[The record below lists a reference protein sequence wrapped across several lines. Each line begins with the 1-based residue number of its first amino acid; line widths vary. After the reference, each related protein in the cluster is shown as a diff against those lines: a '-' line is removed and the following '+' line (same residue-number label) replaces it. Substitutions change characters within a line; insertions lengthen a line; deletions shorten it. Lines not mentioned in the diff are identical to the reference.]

1 VSVQPRENSNVAE
14 SSGGAALSLCRC
26 YRLGRLPYREAF
38 DIQISLVDRCR
49 EGEFAAALITVEHDP
64 VITMGAGAKADN
76 LLVSESRLAELGV
89 TLARTDRGGDMTYHG
104 PGQIV
109 AYPILN
115 LRALGLDVHAYLRNL
130 ETVVIDTL
138 RHYGLEGSRRG
149 QAGVWVGEKK
159 VCSIGIAVRRFV
171 TYHGLA
177 FNIEPNLRH
186 FTYINP
192 CGLAAAQ
199 ITSLAEL
206 LGASPDFAEVEHEL
220 VRNFAGVFNVR
231 LVEG

>member
-1 VSVQPRENSNVAE
+1 V
-14 SSGGAALSLCRC
+14 
-26 YRLGRLPYREAF
+26 PYREAF
-38 DIQISLVDRCR
+38 DVQLSLVERCR
-49 EGEFAAALITVEHDP
+49 SGEFAAALITVEHDP
-64 VITMGAGAKADN
+64 VITVGAGAKAGN
-76 LLVSESRLAELGV
+76 LLVSESKLADLGIA
-89 TLARTDRGGDMTYHG
+89 LARTDRGGDMTYHG

-130 ETVVIDTL
+130 ETVVIETL
-138 RHYGLEGSRRG
+138 SRYCLEGVRHG

-159 VCSIGIAVRRFV
+159 ICSIGIAVRRSV

-186 FTYINP
+186 FSYINP
-192 CGLAAAQ
+192 CGLAATQ

-206 LGASPDFAEVEHEL
+206 LGESPDFAEVESEM
-220 VRNFAGVFNVR
+220 VRNFAAVFNVR
-231 LVEG
+231 LVDG

>member
-1 VSVQPRENSNVAE
+1 VSVQPGEITNSAAIP
-14 SSGGAALSLCRC
+14 GGAELPLCEVH
-26 YRLGRLPYREAF
+26 RLGRVPYGEAF
-38 DIQISLVDRCR
+38 DIQLSLVDRCR
-49 EGEFAAALITVEHDP
+49 DGEFPAALITVEHDP
-64 VITMGAGAKADN
+64 VITIGAGAKADN
-76 LLVSESRLAELGV
+76 LLVSESKLAELGV

-130 ETVVIDTL
+130 ETVVMDTL

-159 VCSIGIAVRRFV
+159 VCSIGIAVRRSV

-177 FNIEPNLRH
+177 LNIEPNLRH

-206 LGASPDFAEVEHEL
+206 LGASPDMEEVESEL
-220 VRNFAGVFNVR
+220 VRNFAMVFNVR